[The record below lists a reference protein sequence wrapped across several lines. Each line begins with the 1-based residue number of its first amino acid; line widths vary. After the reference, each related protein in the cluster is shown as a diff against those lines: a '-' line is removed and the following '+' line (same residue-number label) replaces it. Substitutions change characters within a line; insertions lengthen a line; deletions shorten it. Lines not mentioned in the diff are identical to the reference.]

1 MKILKSVLLGLF
13 GIGLIM
19 VTAEAQTAMQQLAW
33 SGSWLAVMA
42 VSGITLNHLEKKEA
56 KHETKS

>member
-1 MKILKSVLLGLF
+1 MKFLKSFLLGLI

-19 VTAEAQTAMQQLAW
+19 VTAEAQTAMLQLAW

-42 VSGITLNHLEKKEA
+42 VSGITLITWKKKEA